1 MRDLLRAKLND
12 HIVIFDGAMGT
23 ELYNRNFFLNSCYEN
38 LNLTNPDAVLGIH
51 VAYFDSGAEVLTTNT
66 YGANRLKLSRHGLAE
81 QSTAEL
87 F

>member
-1 MRDLLRAKLND
+1 MSDLLRAKLND

-51 VAYFDSGAEVLTTNT
+51 VA
-66 YGANRLKLSRHGLAE
+66 
-81 QSTAEL
+81 
-87 F
+87 